1 MKKYN
6 KPETEIL
13 NMDAD
18 CHLMEASAPGLGG
31 DYSGGTVL
39 DREEDDLFK
48 SPDLESI
55 LQSGK

>member
-13 NMDAD
+13 NMDA
-18 CHLMEASAPGLGG
+18 
-31 DYSGGTVL
+31 VL